1 MWAKKLLCLN
11 NGCAKIEISNKGWKL
26 NKITKYLNQ
35 HINGQVFDRPSILKA
50 YSRDKSVIEVTPR
63 LVAIPYDT
71 DDIQFLLRFSNDIAE
86 KNFKLPVTVRGN
98 GQSKTGACL
107 GNGMIIS
114 MEKLNKVQEVD
125 EHDRLVRVQA
135 GVTLEKLNAVLAA
148 YNLCLPIKANEKE
161 TIGGLIST
169 FPTDPYAKKYG
180 SIFYFV
186 DRLEIALS
194 NGELI
199 QTVSYTKNGLKNA
212 EKSDKLEGE
221 IYRSLESLIDE
232 NGDIIDGLSD
242 TTRSRAGYS
251 MITHVKNKDQKTF
264 DLMPLFFGAEGTLGV
279 ITEVILRVEP
289 IPRHG
294 KRILATFPTI
304 EKANEYMKQV
314 SKLDPAT
321 LEVFDA
327 RIFAIA
333 AKHGKNL
340 GLLEPI
346 PESGYYVLVSFN
358 DNFLTANKK
367 LRQALGIGANAATI
381 TAENDINSDDFKDI
395 YTLVDC
401 YLNDENS
408 MERPSLVDEFYMDS
422 EAIVK
427 FVDKI
432 KLVEKALNQDLPIFG
447 SYATSIYTVRP
458 NFDLAEIAE
467 RKRAMQ
473 FLRFF
478 GKIVKECG
486 GSFAGGRSEGR
497 VKGLISTTELGSRE
511 KEFYTKVKKAFDP
524 NGFMNPETKL
534 GATFADVVRH
544 LRTSENQG
552 VK

>member
-1 MWAKKLLCLN
+1 
-11 NGCAKIEISNKGWKL
+11 L

-107 GNGMIIS
+107 GEGMIIS
-114 MEKLNKVQEVD
+114 TEKLNKIQEVD

-186 DRLEIALS
+186 DRIEVVLS

-199 QTVSYTKNGLKNA
+199 QSVSYTKSGLKNA
-212 EKSDKLEGE
+212 IKSEKLEGK
-221 IYRSLESLIDE
+221 IYRSLDELINE
-232 NGDIIDGLSD
+232 NEDIIDGLAD
-242 TTRSRAGYS
+242 TTRSRAGYP
-251 MITHVKNKDQKTF
+251 MISRVKSKEQKTF
-264 DLMPLFFGAEGTLGV
+264 DLMPIFFGAEGTLGV

-289 IPRHG
+289 IPRAG
-294 KRILATFPTI
+294 KHILATFPSL
-304 EKANEYMKQV
+304 EKANEYMDKV
-314 SKLDPAT
+314 IKLSPAT
-321 LEVFDA
+321 LDVFDA
-327 RIFAIA
+327 RIFKIA
-333 AKHGKNL
+333 SKHGKDL

-346 PESGYYVLVSFN
+346 PDKGYYVLTSFN
-358 DNFLTANKK
+358 DSFLSSSKK
-367 LRQALGIGANAATI
+367 MRQTLGIGANASTI
-381 TAENDINSDDFKDI
+381 TAENDINADDFKEI

-408 MERPSLVDEFYMDS
+408 MERPSLVDEFYMDGKNI
-422 EAIVK
+422 AK
-427 FVDKI
+427 FVDKLKMI
-432 KLVEKALNQDLPIFG
+432 EKALKQELPIYG

-458 NFDLAEIAE
+458 DFDLSDVAE

-473 FLRFF
+473 FLRYF

-497 VKGLISTTELGSRE
+497 VKGLISTPELSAKE
-511 KEFYTKVKKAFDP
+511 KDFYAKVKAIFDP

-534 GATFADVVRH
+534 GASFADVVRH
-544 LRTSENQG
+544 MRTSENQG

>member
-1 MWAKKLLCLN
+1 M
-11 NGCAKIEISNKGWKL
+11 

-35 HINGQVFDRPSILKA
+35 HINGQVFDRPSILNA
-50 YSRDKSVIEVTPR
+50 YSRDKSVIEVIPR

-107 GNGMIIS
+107 GEGMIIS
-114 MEKLNKVQEVD
+114 TEKLNKIQEVD
-125 EHDRLVRVQA
+125 EHERLVRVQA

-180 SIFYFV
+180 SIYYFV
-186 DRLEIALS
+186 DRLEVALS

-199 QTVSYTKNGLKNA
+199 QTVSYTPHGLKNA
-212 EKSDKLEGE
+212 QKSEKLEGK
-221 IYRSLESLIDE
+221 IYRSLEELIKE
-232 NGDIIDGLSD
+232 NGDIIENISD
-242 TTRSRAGYS
+242 TARSRAGYS
-251 MITHVKNKDQKTF
+251 MISHVKNKDQKTF
-264 DLMPLFFGAEGTLGV
+264 DLMPLFFGSEGTLGV
-279 ITEVILRVEP
+279 ITEIILRVEP
-289 IPRHG
+289 IPRSG
-294 KRILATFPTI
+294 KHILAAFPDL
-304 EKANEYMKQV
+304 EKANDYMNKV
-314 SKLDPAT
+314 VKLEPAT
-321 LEVFDA
+321 LDMFDT
-327 RIFAIA
+327 RIFKIA
-333 AKHGKNL
+333 AKHGKDL

-346 PESGYYVLVSFN
+346 PEKGYYVLTSFN
-358 DNFLTANKK
+358 DSFLSSSKK
-367 LRQALGIGANAATI
+367 IRQTLGIGANATTI
-381 TAENDINSDDFKDI
+381 TAENDINTDDFKEI
-395 YTLVDC
+395 YTLVNC

-408 MERPSLVDEFYMDS
+408 MERPSLVDDFFIDGNN
-422 EAIVK
+422 IVK
-427 FVDKI
+427 FVDKLKMI
-432 KLVEKALNQDLPIFG
+432 EKALNQDLPIFG

-458 NFDLAEIAE
+458 NFDLSDLAE

-497 VKGLISTTELGSRE
+497 VKGLISTSDLDKRE
-511 KEFYTKVKKAFDP
+511 KDFYAKIKKIFDP
-524 NGFMNPETKL
+524 NDFMNPETKI

-552 VK
+552 VKK

>member
-1 MWAKKLLCLN
+1 M
-11 NGCAKIEISNKGWKL
+11 

-50 YSRDKSVIEVTPR
+50 YARDKSVIEVTPR

-86 KNFKLPVTVRGN
+86 KKFKLPVTVRGS

-107 GNGMIIS
+107 GEGMIIS
-114 MEKLNKVQEVD
+114 TEKLNKIQEVD

-186 DRLEIALS
+186 DRLEVVLS

-199 QTVSYTKNGLKNA
+199 QSVSYTQHGLKNA
-212 EKSDKLEGE
+212 EKSEKLEGK
-221 IYRSLESLIDE
+221 IYHSLNELIEANSDL
-232 NGDIIDGLSD
+232 IAGLSD
-242 TTRSRAGYS
+242 TVRSRAGYS
-251 MITHVKNKDQKTF
+251 MISRVKNKEQKTF

-279 ITEVILRVEP
+279 ITEVILHVEP
-289 IPRHG
+289 IPRAG
-294 KRILATFPTI
+294 KHVLATFPTL
-304 EKANEYMKQV
+304 EKANEYMEKV
-314 SKLDPAT
+314 VKLDPAT
-321 LEVFDA
+321 LDVFDA
-327 RIFAIA
+327 RIFKIA
-333 AKHGKNL
+333 SKHGKDL

-346 PESGYYVLVSFN
+346 PDKGYYVLASFN
-358 DNFLTANKK
+358 DSFLSSSKK
-367 LRQALGIGANAATI
+367 IRQTLGIGANAATI
-381 TAENDINSDDFKDI
+381 TAENDINADDFKEI

-408 MERPSLVDEFYMDS
+408 MERPSLVDEFYMDGNG
-422 EAIVK
+422 IVK
-427 FVDKI
+427 FTE
-432 KLVEKALNQDLPIFG
+432 KLKAIEKALKQELPIFG

-458 NFDLAEIAE
+458 DFDLSDVTE

-473 FLRFF
+473 FLRYF
-478 GKIVKECG
+478 GKVVKECG

-497 VKGLISTTELGSRE
+497 VKGLISTPELSAKE
-511 KEFYTKVKKAFDP
+511 KDFYAKVKAIFDP
-524 NGFMNPETKL
+524 NDFMNPETKL

-544 LRTSENQG
+544 MRTSENQG

>member
-1 MWAKKLLCLN
+1 M
-11 NGCAKIEISNKGWKL
+11 

-35 HINGQVFDRPSILKA
+35 HINGQVFDRPAILHA
-50 YSRDKSVIEVTPR
+50 YSRDRSVIEVTPR

-71 DDIQFLLRFSNDIAE
+71 DDIQFLVKFANDVAE
-86 KNFKLPVTVRGN
+86 KGFKLPVTVRGT

-107 GNGMIIS
+107 GEGMIIS
-114 MEKLNKVQEVD
+114 TEKLNKIMEVD
-125 EHDRLVRVQA
+125 EHSRLVRVQA

-148 YNLCLPIKANEKE
+148 YNLCLPIKANEKQ

-186 DRLEIALS
+186 ERMEIVLS
-194 NGELI
+194 NGELV
-199 QTVSYTKNGLKNA
+199 QTVSYTQHGLKNA
-212 EKSDKLEGE
+212 EKAETLEGK
-221 IYRSLESLIDE
+221 IYHQLNELIEGNQEVVDNMV
-232 NGDIIDGLSD
+232 NGSH
-242 TTRSRAGYS
+242 SRAGYS
-251 MITHVKNKDQKTF
+251 MISHVKKKDQKIF

-279 ITEVILRVEP
+279 ISEVILRVEP
-289 IPRHG
+289 IPRQAKHV
-294 KRILATFPTI
+294 LATFPTL
-304 EKANEYMKQV
+304 EKSVDFMKKV
-314 SKLDPAT
+314 VNLEPTTLD
-321 LEVFDA
+321 VFDS
-327 RIFAIA
+327 RIFKIA

-346 PESGYYVLVSFN
+346 IDKGYYVLVAFDDSF
-358 DNFLTANKK
+358 FMASKK
-367 LRQALGIGANAATI
+367 LRQTMGIGANAASI
-381 TAENDINSDDFKDI
+381 TAENNINADDFKEI

-408 MERPSLVDEFYMDS
+408 MERPSLVDDFLMNGDS
-422 EAIVK
+422 LDRFVK
-427 FVDKI
+427 KVA
-432 KLVEKALNQDLPIFG
+432 LVEKTLNQELPIFG
-447 SYATSIYTVRP
+447 SFATEIYTVRP
-458 NFDLAEIAE
+458 DFDLSDIAE

-473 FLRFF
+473 FLRYF

-486 GSFAGGRSEGR
+486 GSFAGGSSEGR
-497 VKGLISTTELGSRE
+497 VKGLVSTPDLTKKEHELFV
-511 KEFYTKVKKAFDP
+511 KTKKIFDP